1 MKKLAMVLAMV
12 MLVGTLS
19 ACGGG
24 GNATTNNANNTGN
37 TPATGTVAPAENSE
51 VKLLKTSMPTSWDET
66 HGYTQAIMAMNKYLD
81 EVSSGQLQLDIYP
94 GGQLGDETAVF
105 ECLQLGTVDCAIFNS
120 ASLSN
125 FTHSL
130 EAFDLP
136 YLWVDENGYADEKIA
151 KCGG

>member
-81 EVSSGQLQLDIYP
+81 EVSSGQLPAGY
-94 GGQLGDETAVF
+94 
-105 ECLQLGTVDCAIFNS
+105 
-120 ASLSN
+120 LSWW
-125 FTHSL
+125 S
-130 EAFDLP
+130 
-136 YLWVDENGYADEKIA
+136 VGR
-151 KCGG
+151 